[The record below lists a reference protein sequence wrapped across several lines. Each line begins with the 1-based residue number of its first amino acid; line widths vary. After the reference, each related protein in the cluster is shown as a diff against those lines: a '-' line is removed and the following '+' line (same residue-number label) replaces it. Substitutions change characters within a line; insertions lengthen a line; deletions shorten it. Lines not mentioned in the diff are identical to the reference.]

1 MTEDQ
6 PRRVQQMM
14 FQFVFRRDWIG
25 RWSID
30 WVADYRMPDQIAVN
44 SYLVRASR
52 QGLDFDQRVSVKP
65 ADDAVESL
73 GRFAAQ
79 AFPHDAPMRPD
90 FRIAADGRVDLARIT
105 FDAPADQSQ
114 VKFLH
119 TAFAE
124 MFREGA
130 VRARGLGDNHHSGR
144 VAVETMDDA
153 RANRCAAA
161 LPKMIGQSVRQR
173 ARFFCIRRMREQSGR
188 FVDGDDLLVLD
199 ENVERDW
206 LGRRR

>member
-30 WVADYRMPDQIAVN
+30 WVADYRMPDQIAVY
-44 SYLVRASR
+44 SYQVRASG
-52 QGLDFDQRVSVKP
+52 QGLGVGQRSGVEP

-73 GRFAAQ
+73 GRVAAL
-79 AFPHDAPMRPD
+79 AFLHDAPMRPD
-90 FRIAADGRVDLARIT
+90 LRIAADGRLDLARIT

-119 TAFAE
+119 PAFAE
-124 MFREGA
+124 MF
-130 VRARGLGDNHHSGR
+130 
-144 VAVETMDDA
+144 
-153 RANRCAAA
+153 
-161 LPKMIGQSVRQR
+161 
-173 ARFFCIRRMREQSGR
+173 
-188 FVDGDDLLVLD
+188 
-199 ENVERDW
+199 
-206 LGRRR
+206 